1 MVIKIQNFTGY
12 EDSCEIIIND
22 NNGNYQKTYFLENLQ
37 FEMYLNQQDN
47 RAVRI
52 TNYNCTHYND
62 LEVGVPH
69 TLKNYE
75 LELIQNEIKNIV
87 DWEEWEEIQELDVD
101 DFMNND
107 LN

>member
-1 MVIKIQNFTGY
+1 MQIKIENFTGY
-12 EDSCEIIIND
+12 EDSCEVIIND
-22 NNGNYQKTYFLENLQ
+22 NSGNYQKTYFLQNLK
-37 FEMYLNQQDN
+37 FDMYINQQGN
-47 RAVRI
+47 RSIRI
-52 TNYNCTHYND
+52 TGYNCTQYND
-62 LEVGVPH
+62 LDVGVPY

-87 DWEEWEEIQELDVD
+87 DWEEWQESQDLNVD

>member
-1 MVIKIQNFTGY
+1 MVIKIENFTGY
-12 EDSCEIIIND
+12 EDNCEIIIND
-22 NNGNYQKTYFLENLQ
+22 NNGNYQRTYFLENLE
-37 FEMYLNQQDN
+37 FDMYLNQQCN
-47 RAVRI
+47 RAIRI

-62 LEVGVPH
+62 LEVGIPY
-69 TLKNYE
+69 TLKNLE

-87 DWEEWEEIQELDVD
+87 DWEEWEESQEKDVD